1 MQGHKDIQGKLC
13 RDGMIMYTEKSQEIY
28 KKKLLELTSEFRE
41 VLGYTGN
48 I

>member
-1 MQGHKDIQGKLC
+1 MQENKDIQGKEAVKLPLL

-28 KKKLLELTSEFRE
+28 KEAVRTDKW
-41 VLGYTGN
+41 